1 MGKGS
6 SSSRPGSGGND
17 AKCASSNVNHNFSA
31 SAITKQGAEHA
42 GPEDPHLPTMIVFDL
57 DYCAWAPE
65 MHELSGMPSV
75 EVEGP
80 LDPDGDFATTPLGCV
95 VLSVPK
101 RRGRNGRGRTIPSW
115 ELDDGYDGDETVR
128 LFDGA
133 RRALR
138 ELALNPRYR
147 GIVLACASSSLEPSY
162 SHACLDKLEVLP
174 DLTLRDMF
182 TYDEIGRTGKLSPRK
197 TTHFRE
203 LHRESGVP
211 YHKMLFFDDCNYGDH
226 IGDLRDAL
234 GVVGQRTPDGL
245 TFQEFLDGLE
255 EYRRES
261 ERREGEK

>member
-6 SSSRPGSGGND
+6 SNSRSAGSGGNG
-17 AKCASSNVNHNFSA
+17 AKCASSKTEHNFSA
-31 SAITKQGAEHA
+31 HAKHSAEHTE
-42 GPEDPHLPTMIVFDL
+42 PEDPHLPTMIIFDL
-57 DYCAWAPE
+57 DFCIWLPE

-80 LDPDGDFATTPLGCV
+80 LDPDGDFGTTPLGCV
-95 VLSVPK
+95 GLSIPK
-101 RRGRNGRGRTIPSW
+101 RRRNGRGRTIPSW
-115 ELDDGYDGDETVR
+115 ELDDDYDGDETVR

-162 SHACLDKLEVLP
+162 SYACLDKLEVLP

-182 TYDEIGRTGKLSPRK
+182 SYDEVGRTGKLSPRK

-211 YHKMLFFDDCNYGDH
+211 YHEMLFFDDCNYGDH
-226 IGDLRDAL
+226 VGDLREAL
-234 GVVGQRTPDGL
+234 GVVGQRTPNGL

-261 ERREGEK
+261 ERRKRGEK